1 MNTSESL
8 GKILPDLFNAQGEI
22 KNLAPNKSGYGYNY
36 VDLAEIIDNVKPI
49 LLKNSIIVIQSVG
62 TAEGGVSITTRLQH
76 ISGEWIQ
83 DTFALPALV
92 QKSMNSV
99 QGMGASITYGR
110 RYGISAM
117 LGIATDED
125 TDGAMKNKQHNK
137 QPEKPFDPKL
147 AEKKIDELMQKLAF
161 PMEYREQIHNQFEKA
176 KTKADYTAIYKAVEL
191 EGETL

>member
-125 TDGAMKNKQHNK
+125 TDGTMKNKKPEIENK
-137 QPEKPFDPKL
+137 SF
-147 AEKKIDELMQKLAF
+147 A
-161 PMEYREQIHNQFEKA
+161 
-176 KTKADYTAIYKAVEL
+176 
-191 EGETL
+191 